1 MKKLAKRLTAVLLVG
16 ILTIS
21 LTACRKSYTKG
32 VVDGDTYTNRWAEVK
47 VTVPSGYKMIDISDA
62 KLSSAMNK
70 FDVGCIFAADSAT
83 SIPICYVMTVEG
95 EQDLAAIG
103 EQFSN
108 EFGGTGGAMN
118 VQQGKT
124 TYQVSINKV
133 YYSIAGESYQ
143 VYHLSVSTMDLY
155 CALRDV
161 EGTGVFVI
169 YVITMNG
176 GSTEEDIFGMF
187 EKM

>member
-1 MKKLAKRLTAVLLVG
+1 
-16 ILTIS
+16 
-21 LTACRKSYTKG
+21 
-32 VVDGDTYTNRWAEVK
+32 
-47 VTVPSGYKMIDISDA
+47 
-62 KLSSAMNK
+62 
-70 FDVGCIFAADSAT
+70 
-83 SIPICYVMTVEG
+83 
-95 EQDLAAIG
+95 
-103 EQFSN
+103 
-108 EFGGTGGAMN
+108 MN